1 MDQQKYI
8 ELIIKFLN
16 GNTKEPENINLEKI
30 NEAEIDVVSVN
41 IFQQIY
47 NNLLYFNKTG
57 QKNKNNS
64 KEQKYF
70 YDEIVNILNIIHE
83 VDPSLFLIS
92 DFLKGVLIYLI
103 SFFKESININI
114 EIVLKIFSEFPNL
127 FTYIIT
133 HKKIEEEIHN
143 FEKNIV
149 ETIKSLINR
158 YIMVEQ
164 IEMENLDKIDNF
176 VDLMKSIRNILP
188 LPLYLDGFKNY
199 IRLTNQDKF
208 FIIKI
213 YKFFELKNPFETE
226 DEKLFYNLYQGYSLH
241 GILSY
246 KKVVDINFKQ
256 FHFIKVNRVNDENAK
271 VILELAIKLL
281 NEKSYNK
288 LIDFLIKQKMD
299 WNDEPPKISKN
310 FDNTKEY
317 YKDLYEQL
325 KYFLFQYTKDPK
337 KKILKISLQN
347 FTRILWLNFLKL
359 LLLYLNQNDIEKN
372 EIKII
377 FYFIVNLF
385 NPNIGSSPLEFRD
398 TAVPILFFQSRIT
411 DTILDAQEI
420 YKNIDKNYSQY
431 YSISGDN
438 FLQMFIN
445 SINDEIL
452 NNPEVI
458 EYMGKNEKN
467 KYELENLIKYNKILP
482 FPLLK
487 EYLKKNNVS
496 TSIQDSNKP
505 LILIDF
511 YRNCFC
517 DVEDED
523 KKEFIK
529 AIRKITI
536 SNNNENLIDINRII
550 LEETF
555 INLIKEIMLSPVM
568 DDAYKR
574 ISEWYE
580 ANGKFDLYDENAF
593 NLKEGKE
600 EKKEMNKEDDKK
612 NQKSEKNL
620 ICGETLYYYYKEY
633 CKNIQD
639 FDYSN
644 LFIVM
649 GLPEAIK
656 GFTFRFLKII
666 LNFQGIKYSSLN
678 VTNKNDLLK
687 AYLVFVIIHE
697 QNHYIKRF
705 LKINIKSDLCKTP
718 KINDGNDEG
727 EGGKQLIKLLFG
739 DALINKCLNFKQA
752 KYIIDIENW
761 KNKSVFEFRRGFLN
775 ISSENSEES
784 SIVYLSSEINSIC
797 DHSKL

>member
-1 MDQQKYI
+1 MS
-8 ELIIKFLN
+8 E
-16 GNTKEPENINLEKI
+16 
-30 NEAEIDVVSVN
+30 N

-47 NNLLYFNKTG
+47 YNLLYFNKTG

-83 VDPSLFLIS
+83 VDPNLFLEE
-92 DFLKGVLIYLI
+92 DFLKGVFIYLI
-103 SFFKESININI
+103 SYYKESINISI
-114 EIVLKIFSEFPNL
+114 EIVLKIFFEFSNL
-127 FTYIIT
+127 FTYIT
-133 HKKIEEEIHN
+133 HEKIEEEIHN

-149 ETIKSLINR
+149 ETIKSLIDR
-158 YIMVEQ
+158 YIGVNQ
-164 IEMENLDKIDNF
+164 IKIANLDKKDNF
-176 VDLMKSIRNILP
+176 VDLMKSIRDE
-188 LPLYLDGFKNY
+188 LPLYLDGFKDY

-208 FIIKI
+208 FITKI
-213 YKFFELKNPFETE
+213 YKFFELINPFESK
-226 DEKLFYNLYQGYSLH
+226 DEKLFYSLYQGYSLY
-241 GILSY
+241 GTLFY
-246 KKVVDINFKQ
+246 KKVFNINFTK
-256 FHFIKVNRVNDENAK
+256 FHYIKVNRVSDENAK
-271 VILELAIKLL
+271 VILEIAIKLL

-288 LIDFLIKQKMD
+288 LIEFLIKQKMD

-310 FDNTKEY
+310 FDNSKEY

-325 KYFLFQYTKDPK
+325 KYYLFQYTKDPK

-385 NPNIGSSPLEFRD
+385 NPDIPSSSLEFRD
-398 TAVPILFFQSRIT
+398 TAVPILLLQSQIT
-411 DTILDAQEI
+411 NIILNDQEI
-420 YKNIDKNYSQY
+420 FKNVNKNYSQY
-431 YSISGDN
+431 YSISGEN

-452 NNPEVI
+452 NYSEVI
-458 EYMGKNEKN
+458 EYMGENQKN

-487 EYLKKNNVS
+487 EYLKKNSIS
-496 TSIQDSNKP
+496 TSIEVSNKS
-505 LILIDF
+505 LILINF

-517 DVEDED
+517 DVEDNE

-529 AIRKITI
+529 AIRMINI
-536 SNNNENLIDINRII
+536 SEDKENLNDIKRII
-550 LEETF
+550 REETF
-555 INLIKEIMLSPVM
+555 FDFIKEIMLSPVM

-574 ISEWYE
+574 ISEWYL
-580 ANGKFDLYDENAF
+580 ANGKFDLYDENAYKA
-593 NLKEGKE
+593 KEGKE
-600 EKKEMNKEDDKK
+600 EKKEMKKEDDKK

-633 CKNIQD
+633 CKNIQN

-649 GLPEAIK
+649 GLPETIK

-739 DALINKCLNFKQA
+739 DALINKCINCKQA
-752 KYIIDIENW
+752 KYILDIRNW
-761 KNKSVFEFRRGFLN
+761 KKNSVFEFRSGFLN

>member
-8 ELIIKFLN
+8 DFIINFLN
-16 GNTKEPENINLEKI
+16 GNTKEPENINFEKI
-30 NEAEIDVVSVN
+30 NETEIDVVSEN

-47 NNLLYFNKTG
+47 YNLLYFNKTG
-57 QKNKNNS
+57 QKDKNNS

-83 VDPSLFLIS
+83 VEPNLFLEE
-92 DFLKGVLIYLI
+92 DFLKGVFIYLI
-103 SFFKESININI
+103 SYYKESINISI
-114 EIVLKIFSEFPNL
+114 EIVLKIFFEFSNL
-127 FTYIIT
+127 FTYIT
-133 HKKIEEEIHN
+133 HEKIEEEIHN

-149 ETIKSLINR
+149 ETIKSLIDR
-158 YIMVEQ
+158 YIGVNQ
-164 IEMENLDKIDNF
+164 IKIANLDKKDNF
-176 VDLMKSIRNILP
+176 VDLMKSIRDE
-188 LPLYLDGFKNY
+188 LPLYLDGFKDY

-208 FIIKI
+208 FITKI
-213 YKFFELKNPFETE
+213 YKFFELINPFESK
-226 DEKLFYNLYQGYSLH
+226 DEKLFYSLYQGYSLY
-241 GILSY
+241 GTLFY
-246 KKVVDINFKQ
+246 KKVFNINFTK
-256 FHFIKVNRVNDENAK
+256 FHYIKVNRVSDENAK
-271 VILELAIKLL
+271 VILEIAIKLL

-288 LIDFLIKQKMD
+288 LIEFLIKQKMD

-310 FDNTKEY
+310 FDNSKEY

-325 KYFLFQYTKDPK
+325 KYYLFQYTKDPK

-385 NPNIGSSPLEFRD
+385 NPDIPSSSLEFRD
-398 TAVPILFFQSRIT
+398 TAVPILLLQSQIT
-411 DTILDAQEI
+411 NIILNDQEI
-420 YKNIDKNYSQY
+420 FKNVNKNYSQY
-431 YSISGDN
+431 YSISGEN

-452 NNPEVI
+452 NYSEVI
-458 EYMGKNEKN
+458 EYMGENQKN

-487 EYLKKNNVS
+487 EYLKKNSIS
-496 TSIQDSNKP
+496 TSIEVSNKS
-505 LILIDF
+505 LILINF

-517 DVEDED
+517 DVEDNE

-529 AIRKITI
+529 AIRMINI
-536 SNNNENLIDINRII
+536 SEDKENLNDIKRII
-550 LEETF
+550 REETF
-555 INLIKEIMLSPVM
+555 FDFIKEIMLSPVM

-574 ISEWYE
+574 ISEWYL
-580 ANGKFDLYDENAF
+580 ANGKFDLYDENAYKA
-593 NLKEGKE
+593 KEGKE
-600 EKKEMNKEDDKK
+600 EKKEMKKEDDKK

-633 CKNIQD
+633 CKNIQN

-649 GLPEAIK
+649 GLPETIK

-666 LNFQGIKYSSLN
+666 LNFKGIKFSRLN
-678 VTNKNDLLK
+678 VTNKNDLLM

-739 DALINKCLNFKQA
+739 DALINKCINCKQA
-752 KYIIDIENW
+752 KYILDIRNW
-761 KNKSVFEFRRGFLN
+761 KKNSVFEFRSGFLN